1 MPEEFPARPIV
12 VALPLAVYEQLAAL
26 AAPDSVEVLAA
37 ELLAEAVELG
47 SPGELHAA
55 AHLASEAAELLAAR
69 WAQRQAALAQ
79 IATGLRAIAAA
90 LGRLA
95 AEG

>member
-1 MPEEFPARPIV
+1 MSEFPARPIV
-12 VALPLAVYEQLAAL
+12 VVLPLSVYDVLAQL
-26 AAPDSVEVLAA
+26 AAPDTVEALAA
-37 ELLAEAVELG
+37 ELLAEVVERG
-47 SPGELHAA
+47 TPSELHAA
-55 AHLASEAAELLAAR
+55 ARLASEAAELLATR
-69 WAQRQAALAQ
+69 WARRQAALAQ